1 MNRNPKKV
9 FGLHLAILLVLFL
22 MQFVLPAYHHTTVA
36 RIMVLASFAVGYN
49 ILLGYTGLMSLGHA
63 MFFSAGM
70 YGAGLGIYHLGLSG
84 LQGFGA
90 GLLSALLLSLMF
102 GVIALRTSG
111 VSFLI
116 VTLMFGQTLFLAL
129 LYFNEVT
136 LGQDGF
142 SLSQSLKPLSFG
154 TAELPFSDPDVKY
167 NIAWLLFAVCFLLS
181 ALLVL
186 SPAGRVLIA
195 IRENEERTKLLGYNT
210 YLYKLFSLVVSGTI
224 AGAAG
229 AVHAL
234 LFSYVGTTFA
244 EIHHSISPL
253 LWTLLGGM
261 GTTLGPLLGTGIM
274 HYLIDITSGFTSGY
288 LFVVGGVLLLLVL
301 WFPQGLMGAVRMKW
315 LSWLP

>member
-1 MNRNPKKV
+1 
-9 FGLHLAILLVLFL
+9 
-22 MQFVLPAYHHTTVA
+22 
-36 RIMVLASFAVGYN
+36 
-49 ILLGYTGLMSLGHA
+49 
-63 MFFSAGM
+63 
-70 YGAGLGIYHLGLSG
+70 
-84 LQGFGA
+84 
-90 GLLSALLLSLMF
+90 MF

-116 VTLMFGQTLFLAL
+116 VTLMFGQALFLAL

-224 AGAAG
+224 SGAAG

-261 GTTLGPLLGTGIM
+261 GTTIGPLLGTGIM
-274 HYLIDITSGFTSGY
+274 HYLIDITSGD
-288 LFVVGGVLLLLVL
+288 LLVVGAVLLLLVL
-301 WFPQGLMGAVRMKW
+301 WFPQGLMGAVRTKW
-315 LSWLP
+315 VSWLP